1 VKPIDFILNGRY
13 SPYFWDKSINKN
25 ADIEN
30 GLANCTTM
38 VIGLCLLE
46 NNPYPVSRIVSASRW
61 HEVLIN
67 DWKCIPFDFKK
78 VKVGDIIQWTTK
90 GHVCKVSNIV
100 DGKIYIRGSFY
111 TGEHGVAYYNGGYD
125 TRPFQTL
132 QELSDFMFNK
142 YPERLFHEWTLD
154 TEIQYVGGEPNNILV
169 LPNTLVPVEKDS
181 KVNQVETTDNT
192 LRIRE
197 EPNLNSKIIGHVS
210 IGYYDVLD
218 IKEATQED
226 RQREPSLKCWYE
238 ISPNRWIGN
247 VTTIYH
253 EASQDEDLK
262 KIISELIDKMSAK
275 TEAVIKERDDY
286 KERLLK
292 IKELTEGI

>member
-1 VKPIDFILNGRY
+1 MNRIDFTYNGKY
-13 SPYFWDKSINKN
+13 SLFFWDKNFNKN

-38 VIGLCLLE
+38 AIGLCLLE
-46 NNPYPVSRIVSASRW
+46 NNPYPVSRIASASRW

-67 DWKCIPFDFKK
+67 DWKCIPFDYSQ
-78 VKVGDIIQWTTK
+78 VKVGDIIQWVSK
-90 GHVCKVSNIV
+90 GHVCKVSRIS
-100 DGKIYIRGSFY
+100 DGRIYIRGSYY

-125 TRPFQTL
+125 TRHFNSL
-132 QELSDFMFNK
+132 EELSNFMYNN
-142 YPERLFHEWTLD
+142 YPERFYHEWTLD
-154 TEIQYVGGEPNNILV
+154 KEIQYVGGEPEHILV
-169 LPNTLVPVEKDS
+169 LPNTLIPVEKDS
-181 KVNQVETTDNT
+181 SVNQVETTDNT

-210 IGYYDVLD
+210 VGYYNVLN
-218 IKEATQED
+218 IKEATEED
-226 RQREPSLKCWYE
+226 RQREPELKCWYE

-247 VTTIYH
+247 VTTVYH
-253 EASQDEDLK
+253 EASSDEDLQK
-262 KIISELIDKMSAK
+262 LISELFNKMNAK
-275 TEAVIKERDDY
+275 TEALTKERDDY